1 MKRWLLLENEP
12 ALRSGDFFPPEDVWP
27 ELAHLRKEHER
38 LLAVVGTE
46 QRAYAE
52 LRERYETEDAQRSE
66 NLKAAF
72 LAGDNP
78 GDDGRELE
86 EYRHTDLED
95 ARLRAE
101 AARDALVVFLTEAI
115 AEIEHK
121 AGLWYADL
129 ESRREQAEAKV
140 EEARR
145 LVAEAEQAVTDAAR
159 MRTWLDRFSGRS
171 ALGHIPFGEL
181 GHTVSAVDPPAG
193 VALRTAPGSPEPA
206 YGFIA

>member
-1 MKRWLLLENEP
+1 MKRWLLLENDP
-12 ALRSGDFFPPEDVWP
+12 ALRSADFFPPEDVWP

-38 LLAVVGTE
+38 LLGVALAE
-46 QRAYAE
+46 QAAYRE
-52 LRERYETEDAQRSE
+52 LHNRYEAEDGARSE
-66 NLKAAF
+66 SLKAAF
-72 LAGDNP
+72 LAGGNP
-78 GDDGRELE
+78 EEDERETE

-101 AARDALVVFLTEAI
+101 AATDALVTFLTEAI

-129 ESRREQAEAKV
+129 ESRREQAETKV

-145 LVAEAEQAVTDAAR
+145 LVAEAEQAVAGAAV
-159 MRTWLDRFSGRS
+159 MGTWLDRFSGRS

-181 GHTVSAVDPPAG
+181 GHTVAAVDAPTT
-193 VALRTAPGSPEPA
+193 VALPTAQDAPEPA
-206 YGFIA
+206 YGFVT